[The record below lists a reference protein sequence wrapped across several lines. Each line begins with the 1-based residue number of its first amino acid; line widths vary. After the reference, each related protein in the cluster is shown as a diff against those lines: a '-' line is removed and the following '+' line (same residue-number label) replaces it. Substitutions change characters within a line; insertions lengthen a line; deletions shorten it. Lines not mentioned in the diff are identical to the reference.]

1 VAYYGHEARSYAL
14 YFMLAALALWLWI
27 FTDRRSK
34 GAAAAF
40 GVVFLLGMAIHY
52 YFLLC
57 LLPFGITALAE
68 RRFIDRKVIA
78 ASAGILISAAV
89 LYPQI
94 ASSRTVVGAISP
106 MWAPSRHKLLEAY
119 LNFSSNLALPLVIM
133 AIAALVF
140 GLARD
145 HKVAP
150 MSDGER
156 VCWLFLALPLA
167 ADILA
172 RVLTH
177 SFHDRYIISAGPGII
192 VGATCLLWRH
202 WRYSPRLSVVLLLAF
217 TGSAVGQQVLT
228 LRAVNQIVADTGNY
242 QERTRQILALEDTLL
257 REGKQHLLIT
267 QDVWYLEAWYY
278 SPHRV
283 QLECLTEEKRWGI
296 KNYIPLRFV
305 SMQDIL
311 AHSAETAVIAPGRA
325 VTEKLVRAGLRFK
338 VRFTEPQTVLY
349 LE

>member
-1 VAYYGHEARSYAL
+1 
-14 YFMLAALALWLWI
+14 MLAAMALWLWS

-40 GVVFLLGMAIHY
+40 GVVFLVGMAIHY

-68 RRFIDRKVIA
+68 RRFFDRKVIA
-78 ASAGILISAAV
+78 ATAGTLVSAAL

-94 ASSRTVVGAISP
+94 ASSRTMVDAISP

-119 LNFSSNLALPLVIM
+119 LNFLPNLALPLVIV

-140 GLARD
+140 GLSRD
-145 HKVAP
+145 HKVPP

-156 VCWLFLALPLA
+156 VCWLFLAVPLA

-177 SFHDRYIISAGPGII
+177 SFHDRYIISAGPGMI

-202 WRYSPRLSVVLLLAF
+202 WRHSGRVSVVLLLAF
-217 TGSAVGQQVLT
+217 AGSAVGQQVLT
-228 LRAVNQIVADTGNY
+228 LRSVNKIVADTGNY

-257 REGKQHLLIT
+257 REGKQHLVIT
-267 QDVWYLEAWYY
+267 RDVWYLEAWYY

-283 QLECLTEEKRWGI
+283 QLECLTAEKRWGI
-296 KNYIPLRFV
+296 KDYIPLRFV
-305 SMQDIL
+305 SVKDLL
-311 AHSAETAVIAPGRA
+311 AHSAETAVIAPNRA
-325 VTEKLVRAGLRFK
+325 VTEMLVKAGCRFK

-349 LE
+349 LQ